1 MIKQNLLKDN
11 FLGAYIM
18 NTSVDE
24 EETENQ
30 NKISIKGNKD
40 GLLILIPEGNWN
52 EILHQLSDIL
62 EKDKNFWIGAQASV
76 DLGNH
81 ELDEVQLNRFY
92 EMLIKRHH
100 LIINAV
106 YSKNESTRKFAE
118 KLNLK
123 VGKVHPLMQKQ
134 PPNLAVENTMP
145 IQTNSGVTSGNAT
158 YIKQTLR
165 SGQIVK
171 FDGNVVVYGDTNP
184 GSEIIASGDIIVIGT
199 LRGIAHAGAKGDE
212 SCQIVSTNL
221 RATQLRIGSVIG
233 MSSADSNSQNNS
245 VPECASVLDGKI
257 YIAPLK
263 GKRLVN

>member
-1 MIKQNLLKDN
+1 
-11 FLGAYIM
+11 M
-18 NTSVDE
+18 NSSVDE

-40 GLLILIPEGNWN
+40 GLLIIIPEGNWN
-52 EILHQLSDIL
+52 ELLHQLSDML

-106 YSKNESTRKFAE
+106 YSKNEYTRSFAE
-118 KLNLK
+118 KINLK

-134 PPNLAVENTMP
+134 PPNLAVESGGINIT
-145 IQTNSGVTSGNAT
+145 TNSGNNSGNAT

-212 SCQIVSTNL
+212 TCQIISTSL
-221 RATQLRIGSVIG
+221 KATQLRIGSVIG
-233 MSSADSNSQNNS
+233 MASSDSNNHNNII
-245 VPECASVLDGKI
+245 PECASVLDGKI

-263 GKRLVN
+263 GKKIS